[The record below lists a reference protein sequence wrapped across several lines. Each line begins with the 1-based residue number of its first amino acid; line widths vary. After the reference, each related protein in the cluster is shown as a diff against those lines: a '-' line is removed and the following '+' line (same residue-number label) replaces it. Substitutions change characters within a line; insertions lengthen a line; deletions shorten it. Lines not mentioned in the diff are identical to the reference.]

1 VGTCDVGTCPALAT
15 CPAIAQ
21 CVSEPAV
28 AVLPRTWGLALL
40 VALLLGTAML
50 GLRVIRPA

>member
-1 VGTCDVGTCPALAT
+1 VGSCNVGTCPALAT

-21 CVSEPAV
+21 CVSEPSVPA
-28 AVLPRTWGLALL
+28 LPRPWSMALL
-40 VALLLGTAML
+40 AALLLATAVL